1 MESIMNEVGSEKIRA
16 FQFLFNGPIK
26 NRFHLDCLKHF
37 FNHRDSIRVCHNITP
52 LVLLISYFHCRFI
65 GQFIT
70 GIQSV
75 PHQKAHLHAT
85 STGTE
90 LNHWHAE
97 HQLPLL
103 LVYSS
108 SSTPCG
114 RIWLLDEQ
122 KTRGLVLVL
131 HYTFTSLLSAHFLA
145 SPPSI
150 VGRQAGRQA
159 VTPYFRKSDSFQWVP
174 TRRLTCWHAQFKKS
188 RDV

>member
-1 MESIMNEVGSEKIRA
+1 MNEVGSEMIRA

-108 SSTPCG
+108 SSSSTPCG

-131 HYTFTSLLSAHFLA
+131 HYTFTSLLSAHVLA

-150 VGRQAGRQA
+150 VGRQAGS
-159 VTPYFRKSDSFQWVP
+159 YSLFQEIRFLSVGNYSS
-174 TRRLTCWHAQFKKS
+174 TDLLACSIQEVKRCII
-188 RDV
+188 